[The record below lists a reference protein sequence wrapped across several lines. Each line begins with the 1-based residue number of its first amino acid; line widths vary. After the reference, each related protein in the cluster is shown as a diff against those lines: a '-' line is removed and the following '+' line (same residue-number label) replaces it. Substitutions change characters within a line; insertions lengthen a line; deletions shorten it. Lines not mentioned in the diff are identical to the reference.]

1 MNKRLAELEH
11 GVDVGKPGAEQRLE
25 SFRAE
30 KARLAESIVQ
40 VCLIISFV
48 RVSLICQ
55 QSSVELEKWAKE
67 EADVQART
75 ARERKVQRRK
85 E

>member
-1 MNKRLAELEH
+1 MGKRLAELEYD
-11 GVDVGKPGAEQRLE
+11 VDAGRPLAEQSLV

-48 RVSLICQ
+48 RGWTHLS

-67 EADVQART
+67 EAEVQACS
-75 ARERKVQRRK
+75 ARERRVQRRK

>member
-1 MNKRLAELEH
+1 MGKRLAELEYDIDA
-11 GVDVGKPGAEQRLE
+11 GRPLAEQRLA

-48 RVSLICQ
+48 RVGLIC
-55 QSSVELEKWAKE
+55 
-67 EADVQART
+67 RT
-75 ARERKVQRRK
+75 EQR
-85 E
+85 